1 LKKVQQRRVV
11 PKFDEEENKL
21 LNKNIKNIVSDI
33 GNQIHNC
40 EQSIESLSREK
51 TNNEIQKQLKDN
63 MKLYLTTLFSEFTRH
78 YEYNQEIYIRKYKEL
93 GGGEE
98 ELEKQINN
106 EIRNEN
112 YLLKTEKISNLERR
126 DTEIGELLKSMN
138 NLASTFKDLKSLVM
152 EQGTILDRID
162 YNIDEAAI
170 NTSKGKQHLMRASE
184 LQKKNCFRNVM
195 LFLILFIFIETIIL
209 ILKFL

>member
-1 LKKVQQRRVV
+1 MENIQQRRLV

-21 LNKNIKNIVSDI
+21 LNKNIKNIVSEI
-33 GNQIHNC
+33 GDQIHNC
-40 EQSIESLSREK
+40 EKSIASLSAEK

-78 YEYNQEIYIRKYKEL
+78 YKYSQEIFIRKHKEL

-98 ELEKQINN
+98 LEKPLNN
-106 EIRNEN
+106 EIQNEN
-112 YLLKTEKISNLERR
+112 YLLKTEKISNLEKR
-126 DTEIGELLKSMN
+126 DSEIGELLKSMN
-138 NLASTFKDLKSLVM
+138 NLKSTFKDLKSLVM

-195 LFLILFIFIETIIL
+195 IFLILFIFIESIIL
-209 ILKFL
+209 IFKFL

>member
-1 LKKVQQRRVV
+1 MKKVQQRRVV

-78 YEYNQEIYIRKYKEL
+78 YKYNQEIYIRKYKEL

>member
-1 LKKVQQRRVV
+1 MKKVQQRRVV
-11 PKFDEEENKL
+11 PKFDEEENKS

-40 EQSIESLSREK
+40 EQSIDSLSREK

-78 YEYNQEIYIRKYKEL
+78 YKYNQEIYIRKYKEL

-138 NLASTFKDLKSLVM
+138 NLASTFKDLKTLVM

-209 ILKFL
+209 ILKLL

>member
-1 LKKVQQRRVV
+1 
-11 PKFDEEENKL
+11 
-21 LNKNIKNIVSDI
+21 
-33 GNQIHNC
+33 
-40 EQSIESLSREK
+40 
-51 TNNEIQKQLKDN
+51 

-78 YEYNQEIYIRKYKEL
+78 YKYNQEIYIRKFKEL

-112 YLLKTEKISNLERR
+112 YLLKTEKISNLKRR

-138 NLASTFKDLKSLVM
+138 NLALTFKDLRSLVM
-152 EQGTILDRID
+152 EQGTILDRIG
-162 YNIDEAAI
+162 YNIDESAL

-184 LQKKNCFRNVM
+184 LQKKNCR
-195 LFLILFIFIETIIL
+195 
-209 ILKFL
+209 

>member
-1 LKKVQQRRVV
+1 MKKVQQRRVV

-78 YEYNQEIYIRKYKEL
+78 YKYNQEIYIRKYKEL

-170 NTSKGKQHLMRASE
+170 NTSKGKQHLKRASE

>member
-1 LKKVQQRRVV
+1 MKKVQQRRVV
-11 PKFDEEENKL
+11 PKFDEEENKS

-40 EQSIESLSREK
+40 EQSIDSLSREK

-78 YEYNQEIYIRKYKEL
+78 YKYNQEIYIRKYKEL

-98 ELEKQINN
+98 EFEKQINN

-138 NLASTFKDLKSLVM
+138 NLASTFKDLKTLVM

-195 LFLILFIFIETIIL
+195 LFLILFIFIESIIL
-209 ILKFL
+209 IFKFL

>member
-1 LKKVQQRRVV
+1 
-11 PKFDEEENKL
+11 
-21 LNKNIKNIVSDI
+21 
-33 GNQIHNC
+33 
-40 EQSIESLSREK
+40 
-51 TNNEIQKQLKDN
+51 

-78 YEYNQEIYIRKYKEL
+78 YKYNQEIYIRKFKEL

-112 YLLKTEKISNLERR
+112 YLLKTEKISNLKRR

-138 NLASTFKDLKSLVM
+138 NLALTFKDLRSLVM
-152 EQGTILDRID
+152 EQGTILDRIG
-162 YNIDEAAI
+162 YNIDESAI

-184 LQKKNCFRNVM
+184 LQKKKCR
-195 LFLILFIFIETIIL
+195 
-209 ILKFL
+209 